1 MSGERRHSVALLNA
15 SQKNSLSMTLS
26 VLEEMLY
33 EIEKN
38 ISCGAYCWIM
48 HEMNDDLPAPV
59 KKEIVRKIAVIRER
73 IKVMMEEFDLRKR
86 KRKASGDI
94 MGKLSYAWE
103 MLEGTKARYLRG
115 YGAVAEGLTE
125 RLDPQLNAIIALMNE
140 IQKLISMKEVAAEED
155 RNT

>member
-1 MSGERRHSVALLNA
+1 MNGDLPVGEDLLNP
-15 SQKNSLSMTLS
+15 SQRNSLAITMS
-26 VLEEMLY
+26 VLEEMLN
-33 EIEKN
+33 EIEQD
-38 ISCGAYCWIM
+38 ISYGHYRWVM
-48 HEMNDDLPAPV
+48 FEMNDDLPVLV
-59 KKEIVRKIAVIRER
+59 KEKILQRIALIREK
-73 IKVMMEEFDLRKR
+73 IGVLKEEFSLEKR
-86 KRKASGDI
+86 NKRASGDI

-125 RLDPQLNAIIALMNE
+125 RLDPQLNAIIALTNE